1 VFVGLKTGDS
11 DVHLFGP
18 SAVEYENKLRI
29 KRNAELHV
37 AAAKKMMENMFE
49 QLNAPF
55 YAWRV

>member
-1 VFVGLKTGDS
+1 MCTCLD
-11 DVHLFGP
+11 LQP
-18 SAVEYENKLRI
+18 WNENKLRI

>member
-11 DVHLFGP
+11 DVYLFQP
-18 SAVEYENKLRI
+18 EYENKLRI
-29 KRNAELHV
+29 KRNAELHL
-37 AAAKKMMENMFE
+37 AAAMKMMENMVE